1 MRFSNPK
8 MLPQAK
14 SSRGHTRLGMAFVV
28 VLVVFGV
35 LLAVTKYRDLNDL
48 TEGSM
53 DEGVVNAVQ
62 KGISAYAKNSQGSA
76 RPASPYPDVLDEAD
90 VGDATPHNLFFFYVL
105 PKGIA
110 VEGWAKTGRN
120 EYRSPGGGTYVY
132 DAQAGTFGLQGT
144 SPDAPADDPSPIR

>member
-1 MRFSNPK
+1 MRFSNPT

-14 SSRGHTRLGMAFVV
+14 SSRGYTRLGMAFAV

-35 LLAVTKYRDLNDL
+35 LLAVTKYLDLTDL

-53 DEGVVNAVQ
+53 DEGVVKAVQ
-62 KGISAYAKNSQGSA
+62 QGISAYAKNSKGSG

-90 VGDATPHNLFFFYVL
+90 LGDSTPNNLFFFYVL

-110 VEGWAKTGRN
+110 VEGWAKTGKN
-120 EYRSPGGGTYVY
+120 EYRSPSGGIYVY
-132 DAQAGTFGLQGT
+132 DSLSGTFALQ
-144 SPDAPADDPSPIR
+144 SASRDAPEYDPGRIK

>member
-1 MRFSNPK
+1 MRYSNPT

-14 SSRGHTRLGMAFVV
+14 SSLGYTRLGMAFGV

-35 LLAVTKYRDLNDL
+35 LLAVTKFRDLTDL

-62 KGISAYAKNSQGSA
+62 KGISAFAKSSKGSG

-90 VGDATPHNLFFFYVL
+90 VGPSTPNNLFFFYVL

-120 EYRSPGGGTYVY
+120 EYRSPSGGSYVY
-132 DAQAGTFGLQGT
+132 DAQAGTFGLQGAI
-144 SPDAPADDPSPIR
+144 PDAPADDHSPNR